1 MMFVSQIET
10 VFSVLEE
17 VLPCPIPLCQAHP
30 ARVLP
35 RKMLS
40 YRWLIFGVLSVAY
53 LIIIFHRLSPAV
65 MSSDLIFTFAIDGAA
80 LGLLGSMY
88 FYPYA
93 LMQLPAG
100 ILSDSI
106 GPRKLASVSFA
117 VAGIGAVL
125 FGLAPNF
132 QVALLARL
140 LIGLGLSCVYV
151 PTLKIFSIWFRKNEY
166 ATIAGL
172 LVSLGNIGGLI
183 AATPLA
189 IMIVRFG
196 WRSAVTGIGLLTVML
211 AVAMFTVVRNSPQ
224 EMALPGLDEID
235 QVPPDQRIPLQP
247 VPILQG
253 VKTVSGNRYFWPVA
267 IRSFTS
273 YGVLM
278 SFQSLWGGPYLMQVL
293 GQNQVQ
299 AGSTLMMISIGSI
312 LTPPIGGYL
321 SDKILGTRK
330 GIVLFSAALSTLCWV
345 PIALMPGR
353 ITPGFLYGWLF
364 LLGASGGLG
373 VSGLAM
379 IKELFPVSLTGTVNG
394 LNNFFTMAGGALY
407 TVMVGLIIESYPKTA
422 AGTFS
427 IEAFSGGF
435 RFLLISMVVG
445 TILLLFAKET
455 KGISQATLKN

>member
-1 MMFVSQIET
+1 
-10 VFSVLEE
+10 
-17 VLPCPIPLCQAHP
+17 
-30 ARVLP
+30 
-35 RKMLS
+35 
-40 YRWLIFGVLSVAY
+40 
-53 LIIIFHRLSPAV
+53 
-65 MSSDLIFTFAIDGAA
+65 
-80 LGLLGSMY
+80 
-88 FYPYA
+88 
-93 LMQLPAG
+93 
-100 ILSDSI
+100 
-106 GPRKLASVSFA
+106 
-117 VAGIGAVL
+117 
-125 FGLAPNF
+125 
-132 QVALLARL
+132 
-140 LIGLGLSCVYV
+140 
-151 PTLKIFSIWFRKNEY
+151 
-166 ATIAGL
+166 
-172 LVSLGNIGGLI
+172 
-183 AATPLA
+183 
-189 IMIVRFG
+189 
-196 WRSAVTGIGLLTVML
+196 
-211 AVAMFTVVRNSPQ
+211 
-224 EMALPGLDEID
+224 
-235 QVPPDQRIPLQP
+235 
-247 VPILQG
+247 
-253 VKTVSGNRYFWPVA
+253 
-267 IRSFTS
+267 
-273 YGVLM
+273 M